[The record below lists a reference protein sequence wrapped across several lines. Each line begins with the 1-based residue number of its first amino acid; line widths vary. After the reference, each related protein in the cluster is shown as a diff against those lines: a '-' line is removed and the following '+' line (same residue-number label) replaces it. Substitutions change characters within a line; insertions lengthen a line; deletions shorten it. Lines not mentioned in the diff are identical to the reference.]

1 MAIKKRQTKA
11 ATAPKPAP
19 QKTAPQKTAA
29 QAEFDRHKARA
40 AAQPAPNAGPG
51 IGFQPYNMPPQTP
64 MGAAPWGMQAT
75 VVPWPPMP
83 TMTAPMAGQYP
94 QQSGAPMQ
102 PGSMGDRLGSTLR
115 LGLDLLN
122 AGLAGGVRALGGL
135 TELSQSVGGWAYGG
149 HHPQGGH
156 HHCHGECSCC
166 HSYYDCCDVMNHHHG
181 CGCGCEPSVG
191 SCC

>member
-19 QKTAPQKTAA
+19 QKTAA
-29 QAEFDRHKARA
+29 QAEFDRHKARAA

-51 IGFQPYNMPPQTP
+51 IGFQAYNMPPQTS

-75 VVPWPPMP
+75 VVPWPPTP

-94 QQSGAPMQ
+94 QQGGAPMQ

-156 HHCHGECSCC
+156 HCHGECNCC